1 VDRVQTGFYDSGMP
15 VCGRCGEDNPERAR
29 FCLACAAPLAAP
41 PVARREERKRVSVL
55 FCDLVGF
62 TARSERLDIE
72 DVRGLLTPYYA
83 RLRADLERFGGTVE
97 KFIGDAVMALFGAP
111 VAHEDDPERAVRSAL
126 AIREA
131 IAQFN
136 EQDPGLGLHVRVG
149 VTTGEALVALDARPA
164 EGEGMASG
172 DVVNTA
178 ARLQAAAPVDG
189 ILVDEATWR
198 ATDRQINYQAVEPVQ
213 AKGKADPVM
222 VWQTL
227 EARAS
232 LGLDVAQAPTTPLV
246 ARERELQLLWAALER
261 ARSEQTAQLVTLV
274 GVPGMGKSRLVFEL
288 LQAVEADPELVT
300 WRQGRCLPYGEGVA
314 LWALGEIVK
323 AQAGIL
329 DSDPAEQ
336 AAAKL
341 TRTVHALLTD
351 EAEAAWVL
359 GQLGPL
365 VGLGGDTEAG
375 GGRQAEAFAAWR
387 RFVEAVAE
395 QGPAVLV
402 VEDLHWADET
412 LLDFLDHL
420 VDWAAEVPLLVV
432 GTARPELL
440 SRRPGWGGG
449 KPNAANL
456 SLAPLSEADTARLV
470 GGLLGQALLP
480 AELQATL
487 LARSGGNPLYA
498 EEYVRMLADR
508 GFLKKIKGSWRLERT
523 ADLPVPESVQ
533 HVIAARLDTLS
544 LEEKALLQD
553 AAVLGKVG
561 WLGALTAL
569 AGLPRW
575 TVEQRLHGLERREL
589 LRRERRSQVAGERQ
603 YAFRHVLV
611 RDVAYGQLPRAARAD
626 RHQRAAQWIEAL
638 SPDRA
643 EDWAELLAHHYQA
656 ALEYAQA
663 AGQDTALVV
672 ERARLAL
679 REAGDRALELNAFA
693 AAARWYAAALELW
706 PPTDPERPR
715 LLFRLGRVRFYAEE
729 TGEDLLVEARDGL
742 LALGDREAAAE
753 AEGLLGGIALMRGQ
767 GQQALEHD
775 RQAVALLEDRGPSRA
790 KAYVLANLA
799 FSLIQRGQYQEAI
812 GVGRQA
818 IAMADGL
825 GLDELRAKGLNYVGM
840 ARVAAGDPGGVADLE
855 HALAIAVRTNSPNT
869 ALGYGNLVHMLFGL
883 GELARAFEP
892 LDKGR
897 QAAER
902 LGRPGDLRAMQTRQ
916 AMGDYWQGHWDAAKD
931 AADQLIA
938 EAQAGPH
945 YAEDASCRLIRAWI
959 RLARGDLPGALD
971 DTDTA
976 VQLAQAADVLD
987 DRYWALSVRGRILL
1001 AAGHTQEADAQASE
1015 LLALLLKGGAPLT
1028 APDWSGDLAVVLQAL
1043 GRASDLQELT
1053 RVWTATPWRQAV
1065 AAIATGNFEHAADLY
1080 AEIGSLPDEAF
1091 ARLQA
1096 AKQLFAAGQRAE
1108 ADTQLQRALGF
1119 FRQVKASAY
1128 LREGEA
1134 LLAASA

>member
-1 VDRVQTGFYDSGMP
+1 MP
-15 VCGRCGEDNPERAR
+15 VCQRCGDDNPERAR
-29 FCLACAAPLAAP
+29 FCLACAAPLNAP
-41 PVARREERKRVSVL
+41 PAPRREERKVVSVL

-62 TARSERLDIE
+62 TSRAERLDIE
-72 DVRGLLTPYYA
+72 DVRGVLAPYYQ
-83 RLRADLERFGGTVE
+83 RLRAELERHGGTVE

-111 VAHEDDPERAVRSAL
+111 VAHEDDPERAVRAAL

-136 EQDPGLGLHVRVG
+136 EQDPGLDLHVRVG
-149 VTTGEALVALDARPA
+149 VTTGEVLVALDARPV

-198 ATDRQINYQAVEPVQ
+198 ATDRQISYQAVEPVQ
-213 AKGKADPVM
+213 AKGKADRVA
-222 VWQTL
+222 VWRVL

-288 LQAVEADPELVT
+288 LQAVEATPELVT

-336 AAAKL
+336 AATKL
-341 TRTVHALLTD
+341 THTVGKLVAD
-351 EAEAAWVL
+351 QAEAAWVL
-359 GQLGPL
+359 GQLRPL

-375 GGRQAEAFAAWR
+375 GDRQAEAFAAWR
-387 RFVEAVAE
+387 RFVEVVAE

-402 VEDLHWADET
+402 VEDLHWADDT
-412 LLDFLDHL
+412 LLEFLDHL
-420 VDWAAEVPLLVV
+420 VDWAAEVPLLLIC
-432 GTARPELL
+432 TARPELL
-440 SRRPGWGGG
+440 ARRPGWGGG

-480 AELQATL
+480 AELQTAL
-487 LARSGGNPLYA
+487 LARAGGNPLYA

-508 GFLKKIKGSWRLERT
+508 GFLKKVKGSWRLER
-523 ADLPVPESVQ
+523 ADDLPLPESVQ
-533 HVIAARLDTLS
+533 HVIAARLDTLAP
-544 LEEKALLQD
+544 EEKGLVQD

-561 WLGALTAL
+561 WLGALAAL

-638 SPDRA
+638 ASDRA
-643 EDWAELLAHHYQA
+643 EDRAELLAHHYQA
-656 ALEYAQA
+656 ALEYARA
-663 AGQDTALVV
+663 AGQDTALLAD
-672 ERARLAL
+672 RARLAL
-679 REAGDRALELNAFA
+679 REAGDRALDLNAFG
-693 AAARWYAAALELW
+693 AAARWYGAALELW

-767 GQQALEHD
+767 GQEALEHD
-775 RQAVALLEDRGPSRA
+775 RQAVALLEDREPSRA
-790 KAYVLANLA
+790 KAYVLNNLS
-799 FSLIQRGQYQEAI
+799 FSLMQRGQYQEAI

-818 IAMADGL
+818 LAMAEGL
-825 GLDELRAKGLNYVGM
+825 GLEQLRAAGFNSVGT
-840 ARVAAGDPGGVADLE
+840 ARVATGDPGGAADLE
-855 HALAIAVRTNSPNT
+855 HALAIAVRTNAPNT
-869 ALGYGNLVHMLFGL
+869 ALGYGNLILVLFGL
-883 GELARAFEP
+883 GDLARALE
-892 LDKGR
+892 LLAKGR

-902 LGRPGDLRAMQTRQ
+902 LGRPGDLRAMQTQQ
-916 AMGDYWQGHWDAAKD
+916 AMGDYWQGHWDAAMD

-938 EAQAGPH
+938 EAQAGTKK
-945 YAEDASCRLIRAWI
+945 AQEASCRLIRAWI
-959 RLARGDLPGALD
+959 RLARGDLHGALD
-971 DTDTA
+971 DADTA

-987 DRYWALSVRGRILL
+987 DRYWALGVRGRILL
-1001 AAGHTQEADAQASE
+1001 AAGRIQEADYQASE
-1015 LLALLLKGGAPLT
+1015 LLALLLERGAPLT
-1028 APDWSGDLAVVLQAL
+1028 APDWSGDLVVVLQAL

-1053 RVWTATPWRQAV
+1053 RVWTATSWRQAA
-1065 AAIATGNFEHAADLY
+1065 AAIATGNFEHAANLY

-1096 AKQLFAAGQRAE
+1096 AKQLLGAGQRA
-1108 ADTQLQRALGF
+1108 AANAQLEPALGF
-1119 FRQVKASAY
+1119 YRQVKASAY